1 MGYVVPPPSVVSI
14 PVAGGDDRFPVR
26 RVICVG
32 RNYEAHAREMGRD
45 PTREPPFF
53 FTKPADAIVPD
64 GSAVPYPPET
74 SNLHYEMEL
83 VVVIG
88 KDGFEISEDKA
99 LDHIFGYTVGIDLTR
114 RDLQT
119 VAKDMGRPW
128 DWGKA
133 FDNSAPIAPIQPASK
148 IGHPAKGRIW
158 LSVNGAIKQDADIA
172 DLIWSVPEIIEKLS
186 EMVALAPGDIIMT
199 GTPAG
204 IGPVVAG
211 DRLDGEIEGVGT
223 ISVTIGPPAR

>member
-1 MGYVVPPPSVVSI
+1 MKYVVPPPAVVSI

-32 RNYEAHAREMGRD
+32 RNYEAHAREMGKD

-88 KDGFEISEDKA
+88 KDGFEIPEAQA
-99 LDHIFGYTVGIDLTR
+99 LEHVFGLSLIHI
-114 RDLQT
+114 
-119 VAKDMGRPW
+119 
-128 DWGKA
+128 
-133 FDNSAPIAPIQPASK
+133 
-148 IGHPAKGRIW
+148 
-158 LSVNGAIKQDADIA
+158 
-172 DLIWSVPEIIEKLS
+172 
-186 EMVALAPGDIIMT
+186 
-199 GTPAG
+199 
-204 IGPVVAG
+204 
-211 DRLDGEIEGVGT
+211 
-223 ISVTIGPPAR
+223 